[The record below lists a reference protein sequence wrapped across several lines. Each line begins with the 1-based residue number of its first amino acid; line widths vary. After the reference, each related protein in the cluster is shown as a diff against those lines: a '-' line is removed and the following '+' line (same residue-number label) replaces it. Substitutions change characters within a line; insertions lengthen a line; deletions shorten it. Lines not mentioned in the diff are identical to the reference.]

1 MLSWTEQVFNR
12 HNVHDSGPSSVVRRR
27 LLHLGQ
33 IVLLPVPSAFV
44 LPASHFPI
52 ARAMAASATGAMSAY
67 PRSLGCKPSSE

>member
-12 HNVHDSGPSSVVRRR
+12 HNVHGSGPWAVVRGR

-33 IVLLPVPSAFV
+33 IVLLPVASAF
-44 LPASHFPI
+44 LASHFPI
-52 ARAMAASATGAMSAY
+52 ARATAASATGAMSAY

>member
-12 HNVHDSGPSSVVRRR
+12 QNVPDRGPWSEVRRP
-27 LLHLGQ
+27 LSHLGQ
-33 IVLLPVPSAFV
+33 IVLLPLPSAF
-44 LPASHFPI
+44 LLRASHFPI

>member
-12 HNVHDSGPSSVVRRR
+12 QNVHGSGPWPVVRRP

-33 IVLLPVPSAFV
+33 IVLFPVPSAF
-44 LPASHFPI
+44 LASHFPS
-52 ARAMAASATGAMSAY
+52 ARAMAASATGAMRAY